1 MKNETV
7 KINNQDVAIIEWNGE
22 RVITTSQ
29 LADVYETDINNLQAN
44 FSRNKDRFI
53 EGKHFVYLQGAEL
66 KEFKRFLINSQ
77 HPLAEELKYT
87 SQIYLWTHRG
97 ASRHCKIL
105 GTEKAWEQF
114 DNLEDTYFNPQPSL
128 NTDQLSPELQMF
140 GKLYEVVARQELK
153 QKEQEQKME
162 QLGNKIDSIKEVV
175 ALNPNDWRKDTAKLI
190 YKIAL
195 HIGGAEHIKNIREE
209 SYKLLEQRMGVSLN
223 TRLTNKRRRMAD
235 EGICKSKRDKLN
247 QVDVIADDKKLIEG
261 YLAVVKDMAIKYGI
275 TDSDVA

>member
-1 MKNETV
+1 
-7 KINNQDVAIIEWNGE
+7 
-22 RVITTSQ
+22 
-29 LADVYETDINNLQAN
+29 
-44 FSRNKDRFI
+44 
-53 EGKHFVYLQGAEL
+53 
-66 KEFKRFLINSQ
+66 
-77 HPLAEELKYT
+77 
-87 SQIYLWTHRG
+87 
-97 ASRHCKIL
+97 
-105 GTEKAWEQF
+105 
-114 DNLEDTYFNPQPSL
+114 
-128 NTDQLSPELQMF
+128 
-140 GKLYEVVARQELK
+140 
-153 QKEQEQKME
+153 ME
-162 QLGNKIDSIKEVV
+162 QLDNKIDSIKEVV

-195 HIGGAEHIKNIREE
+195 HIGGTEHIKNIREE

>member
-7 KINNQDVAIIEWNGE
+7 KINNQDVAVIEWNGE
-22 RVITTSQ
+22 RVITTAQ
-29 LADVYETDINNLQAN
+29 LADVYEASKEQIKQNFNNNEKYFQE
-44 FSRNKDRFI
+44 K
-53 EGKHFVYLQGAEL
+53 KHFYLL
-66 KEFKRFLINSQ
+66 KG
-77 HPLAEELKYT
+77 EELKDFKNLVENFDLVDKRT
-87 SQIYLWTHRG
+87 PQLYLWTRRG
-97 ASRHCKIL
+97 ASRHCKML
-105 GTEKAWEQF
+105 GTDKAWEQF
-114 DNLEDTYFNPQPSL
+114 DYMEDAYFNPQPSV

-140 GKLYEVVARQELK
+140 RKLYEVVARQELK

-162 QLGNKIDSIKEVV
+162 QLDNKIDSIKEVV

-195 HIGGAEHIKNIREE
+195 HIGGTEHIKNIREE

-235 EGICKSKRDKLN
+235 EGICKSKRNKLN

>member
-1 MKNETV
+1 MKNDIV
-7 KINNQDVAIIEWNGE
+7 KINNQDVAVIEWNGE
-22 RVITTSQ
+22 RVITTTQ
-29 LADVYETDINNLQAN
+29 LAGVYETDVNNIQMN
-44 FSRNKDRFI
+44 YSNNKERFK
-53 EGKHFVYLQGAEL
+53 EGIHYFYLDGDALRIFKKSLPNEIGEPL
-66 KEFKRFLINSQ
+66 KFIPKL
-77 HPLAEELKYT
+77 
-87 SQIYLWTHRG
+87 YLWTHRG

-105 GTEKAWEQF
+105 DTEKAWEQF
-114 DNLEDTYFNPQPSL
+114 DNLEDAYFNPQPSV

-162 QLGNKIDSIKEVV
+162 QLDNKIDSIKEVV

-195 HIGGAEHIKNIREE
+195 HIGGTDHIKHVREE

-223 TRLTNKRRRMAD
+223 TRLTNKCRRMAD

-275 TDSDVA
+275 SDLEVA

>member
-1 MKNETV
+1 MKNDIV
-7 KINNQDVAIIEWNGE
+7 KINNQDVAVIEWNGE
-22 RVITTSQ
+22 RVITTTQ
-29 LADVYETDINNLQAN
+29 LAGVYETDVNNIQMN
-44 FSRNKDRFI
+44 YSNNKERFK
-53 EGKHFVYLQGAEL
+53 EGIHYFYLDGDALRIFKKSLPNEIGEPL
-66 KEFKRFLINSQ
+66 KFIPKL
-77 HPLAEELKYT
+77 
-87 SQIYLWTHRG
+87 YLWTHRG

-105 GTEKAWEQF
+105 DTEKAWEQF
-114 DNLEDTYFNPQPSL
+114 DNLEDAYFNPQPSV

-162 QLGNKIDSIKEVV
+162 QLDNKIDSIKEVV

-195 HIGGAEHIKNIREE
+195 HIGGTDHIKHVREE

-275 TDSDVA
+275 SDLEVA

>member
-1 MKNETV
+1 MNNETV

-29 LADVYETDINNLQAN
+29 LADVYETDVNNIQMNYAN
-44 FSRNKDRFI
+44 NKERFK
-53 EGKHFVYLQGAEL
+53 EGIHYFYLDGDVLRIFKKSLPNEIGEPLKFVPKL
-66 KEFKRFLINSQ
+66 
-77 HPLAEELKYT
+77 
-87 SQIYLWTHRG
+87 YLWTHRG

-105 GTEKAWEQF
+105 DTEKAWEQF
-114 DNLEDTYFNPQPSL
+114 DNLEDAYFNPQPSV
-128 NTDQLSPELQMF
+128 NSDQLSPELQMF

-162 QLGNKIDSIKEVV
+162 QLDNKIDSIKEVV

-195 HIGGAEHIKNIREE
+195 HIGGTEHIKNVREE